1 MFCIATHY
9 QTTPGELREV
19 VRVFREQAVPQ
30 MSQQPGFKGVCVMT
44 KSDGELMVINLWE
57 TQQQA
62 LTWPQSTEHKNT
74 MELLRPYL
82 IGASSRDG
90 YEVQVHVTA

>member
-9 QTTPGELREV
+9 QTTPKELHEV
-19 VRVFREQAVPQ
+19 VRVFREQAVPHI
-30 MSQQPGFKGVCVMT
+30 SLQPGFKGVCVMT

-62 LTWPQSTEHKNT
+62 VTWPQSTEHQNI

-82 IGASSRDG
+82 IGASARDG
-90 YEVQVHVTA
+90 YEVQVQVSA